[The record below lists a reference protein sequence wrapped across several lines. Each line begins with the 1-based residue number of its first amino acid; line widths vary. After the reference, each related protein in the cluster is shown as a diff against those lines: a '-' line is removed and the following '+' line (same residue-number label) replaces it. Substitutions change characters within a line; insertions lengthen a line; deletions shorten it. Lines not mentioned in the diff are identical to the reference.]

1 MEAVVSDVHSLLVS
15 RARGRCA
22 DGRGVV
28 SGGMARR
35 RWAVALVVVVGT
47 LVALLVVLLRSE
59 GPGGGERSVGSGPAI
74 DGVTRGP
81 GEAAR
86 VPALRT
92 RTELDGGPS
101 APGKAAAAGGE
112 VVARF
117 GWGSGEGRLGRSRPQ
132 EGNPEGPMSLT
143 TGRNG
148 AVVVL
153 DQVNQRMVRLDRNGK
168 VLGTTSLPVQAA
180 QDVVLAKDG
189 TAVVLDR
196 LADRSLAI
204 IGPDG
209 AIKGELA
216 LVGKGL
222 PEGGAATGVFL
233 DGDDVYVEREH
244 GDLVRAGTTAG
255 VNDPLRP
262 EVPGRPTRDGRTF
275 LSATLVDR
283 AGGTLTVTAID
294 RPSRE
299 HRFTRQY
306 GLGHPAVALVLLD
319 ADAAGTFYVGA
330 LQEAGAGALA
340 ELLHRGALPRWARRA
355 RGGPRRAAGEH
366 RPRRDL
372 PRADRAGRGRRAVPL
387 PDTGGSGAAPGR
399 VHAVRWQRCPGL
411 RGRRRASSSGW

>member
-1 MEAVVSDVHSLLVS
+1 
-15 RARGRCA
+15 
-22 DGRGVV
+22 
-28 SGGMARR
+28 
-35 RWAVALVVVVGT
+35 
-47 LVALLVVLLRSE
+47 
-59 GPGGGERSVGSGPAI
+59 
-74 DGVTRGP
+74 
-81 GEAAR
+81 
-86 VPALRT
+86 
-92 RTELDGGPS
+92 
-101 APGKAAAAGGE
+101 
-112 VVARF
+112 
-117 GWGSGEGRLGRSRPQ
+117 
-132 EGNPEGPMSLT
+132 MSLT
-143 TGRNG
+143 TGRDG

-294 RPSRE
+294 RPSLA

-330 LQEAGAGALA
+330 LQELATTPSPGFSIAVLCLDGRDGHVVGHA
-340 ELLHRGALPRWARRA
+340 ELPANTDPDETFRELTVPDEGGVLYLYRTPEGAELRRA
-355 RGGPRRAAGEH
+355 EC
-366 RPRRDL
+366 
-372 PRADRAGRGRRAVPL
+372 
-387 PDTGGSGAAPGR
+387 AP
-399 VHAVRWQRCPGL
+399 
-411 RGRRRASSSGW
+411 